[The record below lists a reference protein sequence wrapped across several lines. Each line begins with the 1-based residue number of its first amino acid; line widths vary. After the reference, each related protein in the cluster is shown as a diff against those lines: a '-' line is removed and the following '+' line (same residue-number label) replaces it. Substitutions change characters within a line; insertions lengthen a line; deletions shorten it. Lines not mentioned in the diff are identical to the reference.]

1 MMAPRTLFGRTALVI
16 ALVSLA
22 FQVFTLAVIT
32 YFALIPL
39 GRDATDDVAALML
52 GMAQAW
58 HSAPPAERPRLRERI
73 DRLHRL
79 QVQDPLREASAFSSL
94 LPYFRL
100 LESALGARS
109 GQPVALLASRAENDE
124 LWYWAD
130 LPTAG
135 AKVRV
140 GFPASRVA
148 VQPSLALL
156 LILSVGA
163 LVTLVTSAW
172 LAHRLIAPLS
182 RLSAATQR
190 IGKGQRL
197 EPLPE
202 TGPAELA
209 TLAREFNRM
218 GEQVEELLTNRT
230 TLLAGISH
238 DLRTPLSRIQLA
250 LGMLSEKPDKGLLE
264 RVLRDVEGMN
274 DLIGRCLEVSRD
286 FAEKESVELD
296 LCDLLTGVAQEFAH
310 TGAEIRGHK
319 GPDCRL
325 RVRPLAL
332 KRILSNLVDNA
343 QRYGAGQAIDIEY
356 RISEHHVEICV
367 LDRGPGI
374 ADDEREKV
382 FQPFYRLEPS
392 RSSRTGGS
400 GLGLAIVR
408 QLASANGWTVEL
420 AARPDGGTAACVRV
434 PLEETYGLPGSRA
447 EDHTNRHG

>member
-1 MMAPRTLFGRTALVI
+1 M
-16 ALVSLA
+16 
-22 FQVFTLAVIT
+22 
-32 YFALIPL
+32 
-39 GRDATDDVAALML
+39 
-52 GMAQAW
+52 
-58 HSAPPAERPRLRERI
+58 
-73 DRLHRL
+73 
-79 QVQDPLREASAFSSL
+79 
-94 LPYFRL
+94 
-100 LESALGARS
+100 
-109 GQPVALLASRAENDE
+109 
-124 LWYWAD
+124 
-130 LPTAG
+130 
-135 AKVRV
+135 
-140 GFPASRVA
+140 
-148 VQPSLALL
+148 
-156 LILSVGA
+156 
-163 LVTLVTSAW
+163 
-172 LAHRLIAPLS
+172 
-182 RLSAATQR
+182 
-190 IGKGQRL
+190 
-197 EPLPE
+197 PE

-218 GEQVEELLTNRT
+218 GEQVEELLANRT

-296 LCDLLTGVAQEFAH
+296 LCDLLAGVAMEFAH

-356 RISEHHVEICV
+356 RIAEHQVEICV

-374 ADDEREKV
+374 AEDEREKV

-408 QLASANGWTVEL
+408 QLATANGWTVEL
-420 AARPDGGTAACVRV
+420 AARPGGGTVACVRV
-434 PLEETYGLPGSRA
+434 PLEEI
-447 EDHTNRHG
+447 